1 MQHDLLG
8 LKASLYG
15 RTQNHLSAMSGFR
28 VNGGSL
34 SIHRVLWKE
43 AVVHAMPLEEN
54 SFDTKSDAATKNL

>member
-1 MQHDLLG
+1 
-8 LKASLYG
+8 
-15 RTQNHLSAMSGFR
+15 MSGFR